1 MDTKMIGRIPWYLA
15 GLGVG
20 ALSLWLSGRGL
31 DWSAVLAV
39 LQTASV
45 TSILLAMLGT
55 FGFMALKAWRWS
67 VLLEPRIRAR
77 PALLHWVVYVGS
89 AANLVVV
96 HSGELLRALI
106 VGRRLNSPPSSVL
119 ASIGLERV
127 FDMFSV
133 LTLVGV
139 LLLFD
144 FHVMNSIVSA
154 GLVAA
159 ALALGGMALMLVL
172 LKPTRFRKVLT
183 QIALKVLPVPLHDWV
198 KEQVKRGLT
207 GVSALGNPRAMLRAF
222 VLSILQWGCIVAV
235 VWVSVQA
242 VGTVISVTEAI
253 GVWVLMVIGLT
264 LPSSPAQIGT
274 TQLAYTIGLALS
286 PVSDEVAFAASVIYT
301 FTVNVPIMLIGAA
314 CWLRVDRSDLRLRAA
329 APPSGAGP

>member
-1 MDTKMIGRIPWYLA
+1 MDTKMIGRIPWYVA

-20 ALSLWLSGRGL
+20 ALALWLSGRGL
-31 DWSAVLAV
+31 DRAAVLAV

-45 TSILLAMLGT
+45 TRISLAMLGT
-55 FGFMALKAWRWS
+55 FAFMALKALRWS
-67 VLLEPRIRAR
+67 VLLEPRMLAS
-77 PALLHWVVYVGS
+77 PAFLHWVVYVGS

-106 VGRRLNSPPSSVL
+106 VGRRLDSPPSSVL

-154 GLVAA
+154 GVVAA
-159 ALALGGMALMLVL
+159 SLALGGMALLLVL
-172 LKPTRFRKVLT
+172 IKPTRFRKLLT
-183 QIALKVLPVPLHDWV
+183 RIALKILPVPLHDWV
-198 KEQVKRGLT
+198 KDQVKRGLS
-207 GVSALGNPRAMLRAF
+207 GVGALGNPRALVKVFA
-222 VLSILQWGCIVAV
+222 LSILKWGCIVGV
-235 VWVSVQA
+235 VWVSVRA
-242 VGTVISVTEAI
+242 VGSVISVSEAI

-274 TQLAYTIGLALS
+274 TQLAYTVGLTLS

-301 FTVNVPIMLIGAA
+301 LTVNVPIMLVGAV

-329 APPSGAGP
+329 VPPSGAVP